1 MPKACAIANDDEAL
15 VQVCGGESMA
25 EKAKDLW
32 EDIKAKRRLDVS
44 DQHMTDDEVQ
54 RLIKGLHM
62 CDAIT
67 FAAVQPSARGRAS
80 HRCGPSDARALRAG
94 LRA

>member
-1 MPKACAIANDDEAL
+1 MIDPNDVAGVLRAESGVADANATAL
-15 VQVCGGESMA
+15 SLRQNL
-25 EKAKDLW
+25 KDCKTALNG
-32 EDIKAKRRLDVS
+32 L
-44 DQHMTDDEVQ
+44 DDEVQ

-67 FAAVQPSARGRAS
+67 FAAVQPSACGRAS

>member
-15 VQVCGGESMA
+15 IQVCGGVSMA
-25 EKAKDLW
+25 EKAKDIW
-32 EDIKAKRRLDVS
+32 EDIKAKHRLDVS

-62 CDAIT
+62 CDAPA
-67 FAAVQPSARGRAS
+67 FAAVHPSACGRAS
-80 HRCGPSDARALRAG
+80 HRCAPPDARALRAG